1 MQVYDALAQNREHLG
16 KMFGENFT
24 FTWNTVTKKLLLHR
38 KVKANDTVFLHVY
51 KHRSDEELLTDPY
64 SLPWLKEYALAQA
77 KLMLAEARGKFNT
90 IAGPQ
95 GGTSLNADALRSD
108 AQMQIDKL
116 EDDLKYYAEGQQG
129 LGVIIG

>member
-1 MQVYDALAQNREHLG
+1 M
-16 KMFGENFT
+16 
-24 FTWNTVTKKLLLHR
+24 
-38 KVKANDTVFLHVY
+38 HVY
-51 KHRSDEELLTDPY
+51 KQRSNEELLLDPY
-64 SLPWLKEYALAQA
+64 SSPWLKEFALAHA

-95 GGTSLNADALRSD
+95 GGTSLNADALRND
-108 AQMQIDKL
+108 AQMSMDKL

>member
-1 MQVYDALAQNREHLG
+1 M
-16 KMFGENFT
+16 
-24 FTWNTVTKKLLLHR
+24 HR
-38 KVKANDTVFLHVY
+38 KVKADDTVFLHVY
-51 KHRSDEELLTDPY
+51 KNRSDEELLQDPY
-64 SLPWLKEYALAQA
+64 SLPWIKEYALAHA

-108 AQMQIDKL
+108 AQMQMDKL

>member
-1 MQVYDALAQNREHLG
+1 MNVYVYLYKEQQNERERKREKHI
-16 KMFGENFT
+16 FT
-24 FTWNTVTKKLLLHR
+24 V
-38 KVKANDTVFLHVY
+38 LHVY

-95 GGTSLNADALRSD
+95 GGTSLNADALRND